1 VASEYKDGKG
11 KRGIIRVRGGV
22 TLYTRFDSVVAL
34 WYWVGGVGVIS
45 VWVWGV
51 SMHATTGILWRSSKP

>member
-1 VASEYKDGKG
+1 MASGYKDGKG

-34 WYWVGGVGVIS
+34 RY
-45 VWVWGV
+45 
-51 SMHATTGILWRSSKP
+51 